1 MAWEEKLVFY
11 QARLHWTVLGLR
23 GSEDCY
29 SVLTASGTTN
39 AARLGNRYDTAGEAA
54 GAIETFFAKQSPLAT
69 RVYTHGEVVRFM
81 VESVRE
87 VPRPPL

>member
-1 MAWEEKLVFY
+1 MAWEEKPVFY
-11 QARLHWTVLGLR
+11 QARLHWTVIGPR

-29 SVLTASGTTN
+29 SVLAGYGTTN
-39 AARLGNRYDTAGEAA
+39 AARLGDRYDTAGKAA
-54 GAIETFFAKQSPLAT
+54 GAIEDFFEKQSPLAT
-69 RVYTHGEVVRFM
+69 RVYTRGEVVRFT